1 MRPGSGII
9 YKTPIDKPASL
20 VIAESQDGQR
30 SPAKDSSV
38 RAWLVVV
45 GGVLIYFPTFGFPN
59 AFGTFQT
66 YYEEELLVGTS
77 SSTIAW
83 IGSLQIFLLFLGG
96 LVVSPLYD
104 KVGATRLL
112 VPGTLVYVV
121 SLMLTSLCKKYYQ
134 LILAQGVMF
143 GCANA
148 LLFYPTIAA
157 LNQWFD
163 KKTRS
168 STRPS
173 EPGEHTDMQ
182 LDFKTIL
189 SDITY
194 LLFSFGMLLVLW
206 GMFIPFFFLPLYA
219 ASYGMSA
226 TEANNLL
233 AYMNAGSF
241 GGRVLTGHLSDRIG
255 RFNMISLAALSCG
268 ILLYCLYVIT
278 TPGAIIVFSTLYG
291 IFSGGLISL
300 QSPCIGQITPDHSII
315 GVKIGLMMELC
326 SAGGLTGSPIA
337 GALLTANHGQ
347 WYGFIDFC
355 ASILTGGAVV
365 TIASRIVASPK
376 HWRF

>member
-1 MRPGSGII
+1 
-9 YKTPIDKPASL
+9 
-20 VIAESQDGQR
+20 
-30 SPAKDSSV
+30 
-38 RAWLVVV
+38 
-45 GGVLIYFPTFGFPN
+45 
-59 AFGTFQT
+59 
-66 YYEEELLVGTS
+66 
-77 SSTIAW
+77 
-83 IGSLQIFLLFLGG
+83 
-96 LVVSPLYD
+96 
-104 KVGATRLL
+104 
-112 VPGTLVYVV
+112 
-121 SLMLTSLCKKYYQ
+121 
-134 LILAQGVMF
+134 
-143 GCANA
+143 
-148 LLFYPTIAA
+148 
-157 LNQWFD
+157 
-163 KKTRS
+163 
-168 STRPS
+168 
-173 EPGEHTDMQ
+173 MQ

-255 RFNMISLAALSCG
+255 RLVFSSLFVYSSISFASPQTNPRYRRFNMISLAALSCG

-326 SAGGLTGSPIA
+326 SAGYVTLSSIYFLPSHFLRSPSNQESHTDH
-337 GALLTANHGQ
+337 LV
-347 WYGFIDFC
+347 
-355 ASILTGGAVV
+355 S
-365 TIASRIVASPK
+365 S
-376 HWRF
+376 